1 MIDHTPVC
9 IGQKRA
15 TGSRWKVQVS
25 RFVRKGLKQLIQ
37 WYDIL
42 VCMYYTPPIIVC
54 GNGSEFCI
62 FGQNKWHLYVTLLDK
77 KRTSS
82 VVTQQQKI
90 VTLASKCLTLLLEE
104 IRRKFQLTEERSV
117 VIQRPFEEDWLDVD
131 DSEELPDDGRLQ
143 FIEVPSG
150 LFYSMYLCTNICLKA

>member
-1 MIDHTPVC
+1 M
-9 IGQKRA
+9 RA
-15 TGSRWKVQVS
+15 T
-25 RFVRKGLKQLIQ
+25 
-37 WYDIL
+37 Y
-42 VCMYYTPPIIVC
+42 
-54 GNGSEFCI
+54 
-62 FGQNKWHLYVTLLDK
+62 HVT
-77 KRTSS
+77 S
-82 VVTQQQKI
+82 VVTQQKKF